1 MSYKYNNTKYDG
13 IYEYK
18 LKSGKKRF
26 LVRFS
31 ITINGKLEEIWK
43 QGFNK
48 VSSASAYKKEIE
60 RLADEDRFNIFKE
73 RNRTLATHW
82 EEFKGIKTR
91 NGNWNKHTLETNLG
105 RMDFWSNKF
114 GNRSLRTLT
123 SEELQNHID
132 EMYRISDYSQTTMN
146 GFYRVLNQVLKDAMN
161 EKFISKNPLSRVSY
175 IKPGNWKPKE
185 KTLTLNDYKLY
196 MKTAEEILDSDL
208 FLGVYLLS
216 FGLRRGEVYGVK
228 SNAITFYENGLAS
241 ININW
246 TRTAKYRDGKSV
258 KSESS
263 NRIVSVDQ
271 HTAQLLVKQIE
282 KARQIKIRRQKGIL
296 HADDF
301 IFINKRTG
309 NPIYIDALNDAMDK
323 VSKVCG
329 IKAHPHMLRHTFATN
344 ASALGIDGIML
355 QNYLGHA
362 DIDMTKHYA
371 QGSLES
377 AESVM
382 RMTEKLRRN

>member
-1 MSYKYNNTKYDG
+1 MSYNYNNTKHEG

-31 ITINGKLEEIWK
+31 ITINGKSEEIWK
-43 QGFNK
+43 QGFDK
-48 VSSASAYKKEIE
+48 ISSASAFKKEIE

-73 RNRTLATHW
+73 RNRTLLSHW
-82 EEFKGIKTR
+82 EEFKEIKIR
-91 NGNWNKHTLETNLG
+91 NDNWNKHTLETNLG
-105 RMDFWSNKF
+105 RMAFWLEKF
-114 GNRSLRTLT
+114 GQRSLRTL
-123 SEELQNHID
+123 SSDELQKHID
-132 EMYRISDYSQTTMN
+132 AMYEENDYSQTTMN
-146 GFYRVLNQVLKDAMN
+146 GFYRVLNQVMKDAMN

-175 IKPGNWKPKE
+175 IKPGEWKPKN
-185 KTLTLNDYKLY
+185 KTLTLNEYKLY
-196 MKTAEEILDSDL
+196 MKTAEKILDSDL

-216 FGLRRGEVYGVK
+216 FGLRRGEVYGIK
-228 SNAITFYENGLAS
+228 SNSITFYENGLAS
-241 ININW
+241 IDINW
-246 TRTAKYRDGKSV
+246 TRTAKYKNGKSV

-271 HTAQLLVKQIE
+271 HAAQLLVEQIE
-282 KARQIKIRRQKGIL
+282 KARQIKIKLHKGIL
-296 HADDF
+296 HADDY

-309 NPIYIDALNDAMDK
+309 NPVYIDALNDAMDK
-323 VSKVCG
+323 VTNVCG

-377 AESVM
+377 AENVM